1 MKDQMIHSLT
11 WNKMSSFKEIS
22 KTFCSLSLQHFLFIP
37 YFPSYSSSF
46 SLILFFFVS
55 MISLQ
60 GFPR

>member
-46 SLILFFFVS
+46 SLILFFFCIYDFSTGVS
-55 MISLQ
+55 
-60 GFPR
+60 